1 MISYD
6 IIEHGKPLQRIVHET
21 PVPKDTE
28 VLIRIM
34 RCGVCHSDLHIWDGY
49 FDWGD
54 GKRFYVRDR
63 GCVPP
68 FTLGHEPFGVVEAVG
83 PSAKGVQVGERRL
96 VYPWIGCGKCSVCMK
111 GQDNYCVSG
120 ARYLGIT
127 RNGAYGTHVLVPH
140 PRYLVDTGDLDPSF
154 ASTLSCSA
162 LTVFSAVAKLSAAG
176 SKDWVAVVGCG
187 GLGLVAFSIL
197 KAKGI
202 ENLIACDI
210 DDAKLDAATRLGA
223 RKTLNTRDATASA
236 SLQTA
241 TDGNLA
247 GTLDFVGMPST
258 AALALGALQKGGQYV
273 LCGLYGGEL
282 RHPLP
287 PIAQRAIS
295 INGSFVGTLSELQQ
309 VVVLAKEGKI
319 KPPPIEVRPAS
330 AVSRS
335 LEELKSGKI
344 VGRVVLDFMGE
355 ASS

>member
-1 MISYD
+1 
-6 IIEHGKPLQRIVHET
+6 
-21 PVPKDTE
+21 
-28 VLIRIM
+28 
-34 RCGVCHSDLHIWDGY
+34 
-49 FDWGD
+49 
-54 GKRFYVRDR
+54 
-63 GCVPP
+63 
-68 FTLGHEPFGVVEAVG
+68 
-83 PSAKGVQVGERRL
+83 
-96 VYPWIGCGKCSVCMK
+96 MK

-287 PIAQRAIS
+287 PIAQRAIFDQRVFRWHPFRTAAGRGFGEGRKDQAAANRSSARKCRSS
-295 INGSFVGTLSELQQ
+295 IARRAQVLERSSAKSSSISWAKRQVRHYLSDDRSKEL
-309 VVVLAKEGKI
+309 LKRAKGAMKSCI
-319 KPPPIEVRPAS
+319 AEV
-330 AVSRS
+330 
-335 LEELKSGKI
+335 
-344 VGRVVLDFMGE
+344 
-355 ASS
+355 